1 MARKGSPRRTGPSQ
15 ETRRVVY
22 ERDQY
27 RCARCGRHAGNGPMS
42 IQHRRARGMGGS
54 KSPNTNSPSNL
65 ILLCGDGVRGCHGH
79 IEQNRSEARKA
90 GYNIPQ
96 FVDNP
101 EAIPVQYWDG
111 RTYLLKDDGSREC
124 LG

>member
-1 MARKGSPRRTGPSQ
+1 
-15 ETRRVVY
+15 
-22 ERDQY
+22 
-27 RCARCGRHAGNGPMS
+27 
-42 IQHRRARGMGGS
+42 MGGS

-101 EAIPVQYWDG
+101 EAIPVQYWTG
-111 RTYLLKDDGSREC
+111 EHIYSRMTGAENAW
-124 LG
+124 GK